1 MLLHLCLFA
10 LFYVFIYFLLW
21 IMYKKQALFQKRR
34 NYHVWQEPSHCYST
48 FTMSVSLCPT
58 LTSCGLLKFLLWPL
72 LSGHLYSAPNIKD
85 SWDKVFFKG
94 HCELNERMDFQLSVI
109 INVSFTFAL
118 WTFAYNQSV
127 NLRLEVISHFL
138 NKPIYSALQKSSAI
152 CNLCFAFEEPN
163 FLLMLKRR
171 WAIVL
176 KAFRRSFIVFLWT
189 SFSYSLLV
197 QSLLLTFII

>member
-1 MLLHLCLFA
+1 MCGKNPAIVILHSQCLSASVLLH
-10 LFYVFIYFLLW
+10 
-21 IMYKKQALFQKRR
+21 M
-34 NYHVWQEPSHCYST
+34 
-48 FTMSVSLCPT
+48 
-58 LTSCGLLKFLLWPL
+58 TSCGLLKFLLWPL
-72 LSGHLYSAPNIKD
+72 FSGHLYSAPNIKG

-109 INVSFTFAL
+109 INVSL

-127 NLRLEVISHFL
+127 NLRLEVISYFL

-152 CNLCFAFEEPN
+152 CNLCFAFEEPD
-163 FLLMLKRR
+163 FLLMLKRC

-189 SFSYSLLV
+189 SFFYSLLV
-197 QSLLLTFII
+197 QSLLLTFFVTT

>member
-1 MLLHLCLFA
+1 MDYVQKASIISKKEELSCVARTQPL
-10 LFYVFIYFLLW
+10 LFYIHNVCQPL
-21 IMYKKQALFQKRR
+21 
-34 NYHVWQEPSHCYST
+34 SYST
-48 FTMSVSLCPT
+48 HF

-72 LSGHLYSAPNIKD
+72 LSGHLYSAPNIKG

-94 HCELNERMDFQLSVI
+94 HCELNERMDFQLAVI

-152 CNLCFAFEEPN
+152 CNLCFAFEEPD
-163 FLLMLKRR
+163 FLLMLKQC

-189 SFSYSLLV
+189 SFFYSLLV
-197 QSLLLTFII
+197 QSLLLTFFVTT